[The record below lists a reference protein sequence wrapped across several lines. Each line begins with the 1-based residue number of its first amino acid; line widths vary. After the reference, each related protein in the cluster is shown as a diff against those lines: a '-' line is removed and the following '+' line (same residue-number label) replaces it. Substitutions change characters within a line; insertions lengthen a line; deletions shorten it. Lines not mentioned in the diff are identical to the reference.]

1 MTDII
6 KFDHQGFRT
15 DFTLDI
21 VELGPS
27 GLRKT
32 GTWNST
38 QGVNFTKTYGEQQ
51 LEIVENLKNKTLV
64 VTTILVGHHRPSEGA
79 LSFPNLYSNI
89 GWTHSLTNSS
99 CPSSSA
105 HPSLQSAPYCMRKD
119 SPEKLSGNDQFEGY
133 AIDLI
138 HEISRLL
145 GFNYT
150 IRLAPD
156 GRYGSYNKETG
167 YVDICPQ

>member
-1 MTDII
+1 MVKCICSTGTRTNLIKKITLLQVEIRGMTDII

-51 LEIVENLKNKTLV
+51 LEIVENLKNKTLI
-64 VTTILVGHHRPSEGA
+64 VTTILVGQGAEGV
-79 LSFPNLYSNI
+79 LTFPNL
-89 GWTHSLTNSS
+89 
-99 CPSSSA
+99 C
-105 HPSLQSAPYCMRKD
+105 
-119 SPEKLSGNDQFEGY
+119 
-133 AIDLI
+133 
-138 HEISRLL
+138 
-145 GFNYT
+145 
-150 IRLAPD
+150 
-156 GRYGSYNKETG
+156 
-167 YVDICPQ
+167 